1 MGAAAR
7 FSVDNTSATPML
19 HSFVVVVVVVVV
31 KSAQKPEVAARGK
44 SISVQGAI
52 ECTGGPG

>member
-19 HSFVVVVVVVVV
+19 HSLVVVVVVVV
-31 KSAQKPEVAARGK
+31 KSAQEREVAARGK

>member
-19 HSFVVVVVVVVV
+19 HSFVVVVVVVV
-31 KSAQKPEVAARGK
+31 KSAQKREVAARGK